1 MRDCST
7 KATHGITWDYGKD
20 RVTIG
25 YNPKLATPKKL
36 AKVITDLGYKVEEI
50 EVPKAEADAK
60 HVKPVKAPMPKDA
73 PKFLRNAFDK
83 ARRANQ
89 PLVVDFWAEW
99 CAPCLQLKKVTF
111 HDQKV
116 AKLLEK
122 VQMVFVDLD
131 KYPALGTAF
140 GVESVPD
147 VFLID
152 RKGMIVDRLHN
163 VVPPEAF
170 LERLRKVV
178 KD

>member
-1 MRDCST
+1 M
-7 KATHGITWDYGKD
+7 
-20 RVTIG
+20 TIG
-25 YNPKLATPKKL
+25 YDPKLTTQKKL

-50 EVPKAEADAK
+50 EVPKTEADAK
-60 HVKPVKAPMPKDA
+60 KLQPVKAPMPEDA
-73 PKFLRNAFDK
+73 PKFLRDAFDE

-111 HDQKV
+111 HDPKV

-122 VQMVFVDLD
+122 VQLVFVDLD

-152 RKGMIVDRLHN
+152 RKGVIVDRLHN
-163 VVPPEAF
+163 FVPPADF
-170 LERLRKVV
+170 LVRLKRLLGEQES
-178 KD
+178 DSP

>member
-1 MRDCST
+1 
-7 KATHGITWDYGKD
+7 
-20 RVTIG
+20 VTIG
-25 YNPKLATPKKL
+25 YDPKLTTTKKL

-50 EVPKAEADAK
+50 EVPKAEDDAK
-60 HVKPVKAPMPKDA
+60 QLKPVRAPLPNDA
-73 PKFLRNAFDK
+73 PKFLRDAFDK

-111 HDQKV
+111 HDPKV

-122 VQMVFVDLD
+122 VQLVFVDLD

-140 GVESVPD
+140 SVASVPD

-152 RKGMIVDRLHN
+152 RNGMIVDRLHN
-163 VVPPEAF
+163 FVPPEAF
-170 LERLRKVV
+170 LVRLRKLVN
-178 KD
+178 D

>member
-1 MRDCST
+1 
-7 KATHGITWDYGKD
+7 
-20 RVTIG
+20 VTIG
-25 YNPKLATPKKL
+25 YDPKLTTPIKL
-36 AKVITDLGYKVEEI
+36 AKVITALGYKVEEV
-50 EVPKAEADAK
+50 EVPKPKADATQL
-60 HVKPVKAPMPKDA
+60 KPLKAPLPEDA
-73 PKFLRNAFDK
+73 PKFLRDAFDE

-111 HDQKV
+111 HDPKV

-122 VQMVFVDLD
+122 VQLVFVDLD

-152 RKGMIVDRLHN
+152 RNGMIVERLHN
-163 VVPPEAF
+163 FVPPAEF
-170 LERLRKVV
+170 LVRLK
-178 KD
+178 KLLGEQGNESP